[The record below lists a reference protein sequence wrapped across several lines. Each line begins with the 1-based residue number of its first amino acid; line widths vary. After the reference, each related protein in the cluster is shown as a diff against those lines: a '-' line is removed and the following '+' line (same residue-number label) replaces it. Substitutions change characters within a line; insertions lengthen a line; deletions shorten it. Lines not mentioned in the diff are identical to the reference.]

1 MTIESCLKKHALE
14 TPDKFA
20 IGTLED
26 SLSFGELW
34 TCVVKTI
41 YILKQDFGMKPGDYV
56 LLRSSQTTEHI
67 ISYFAIHA
75 LGCIAVPLE
84 KDVPNTVLNEMI
96 EKTKSKLM
104 LSFQKEE
111 TDTNLQMLDLKT
123 LRGRIDSYGD
133 VPEWNDFPE
142 EMAVADVMLTTGT
155 TGKSKGVML
164 SQKNLLATSENLI
177 HGFEMKD
184 TDCMLVVGPLNHAN
198 AIRKI
203 YTAAILGSS
212 VVVINGMS
220 SIKNFF
226 VALERFP
233 INCLCLPPSAVLVLL
248 TMSGDKIHEYSN
260 RILYVENSTAPMPEY
275 LREKLR
281 QLLPASRLYNV
292 YGASEAGAIVI
303 YDYAAVVKPE
313 NCAGKPSY
321 TASLCFVDEKG
332 NTIRSSK
339 ENSGQLV
346 CKSDVNMQ
354 GYLGDPGLTAEVLKN
369 GQVYMSDI
377 GYFDEDGYVYLIG
390 RKDNVINIGG
400 LKVAPEE
407 VENIIESYDGV
418 KECLLFQENSANELP
433 ALHCLVVTDKD
444 RELSETSLKQFM
456 KENLEHYK
464 IPQEIRIVEEI
475 PHTYNGKKDRKG
487 IGKYFK

>member
-1 MTIESCLKKHALE
+1 MTIEACLKKHALE
-14 TPDKFA
+14 NPDKLA
-20 IGTLED
+20 VATLD
-26 SLSFGELW
+26 GSLSFSELW
-34 TCVVKTI
+34 NCVEKTA
-41 YILKQDFGMKPGDYV
+41 YILKQDYRVKSGDYV
-56 LLRSSQTTEHI
+56 LIRSSQTTEHI
-67 ISYFAIHA
+67 ISYFAIHT
-75 LGCIAVPLE
+75 LGCVAVPLE
-84 KDVPNTVLNEMI
+84 KDVPNAVLREMI
-96 EKTKSKLM
+96 EKTKSNLL
-104 LSFQKEE
+104 LSLQKEE
-111 TDTNLQMLDLKT
+111 TDTNLQMLDLNT
-123 LRGRIDSYGD
+123 LRERIDSYGD
-133 VPEWNDFPE
+133 VVEWHDFPE
-142 EMAVADVMLTTGT
+142 ETVLADVMLTTGT

-233 INCLCLPPSAVLVLL
+233 INCLCLPPSAVQVLL
-248 TMSGDKIHEYSN
+248 AMSGDKLHEYRN
-260 RILYVENSTAPMPEY
+260 RILYVENSTAPMSGY
-275 LREKLR
+275 LRQKLKE
-281 QLLPASRLYNV
+281 LLPMSRLYNG
-292 YGASEAGAIVI
+292 YGASEAGSIVI
-303 YDYAAVVKPE
+303 YDYAAVEKPE

-321 TASLCFVDEKG
+321 KASLCFVDEKG

-354 GYLGDPGLTAEVLKN
+354 GYLGDPDLTAEILKD

-377 GYFDEDGYVYLIG
+377 GYFDEEGYVYLIG

-407 VENIIESYDGV
+407 VENVIESYDGV
-418 KECLLFQENSANELP
+418 KECLLFQGRSANELP
-433 ALHCLVVTDKD
+433 VLCCLVVASKD
-444 RELSETSLKQFM
+444 RELNEASLKQFM

-475 PHTYNGKKDRKG
+475 PHTYNGKKYRKEVRN
-487 IGKYFK
+487 YFK

>member
-14 TPDKFA
+14 TPDKLA
-20 IGTLED
+20 VATLDD
-26 SLSFGELW
+26 SLSFSELW
-34 TCVVKTI
+34 NCVRKTAC
-41 YILKQDFGMKPGDYV
+41 ILREDYGMKSGDYV

-67 ISYFAIHA
+67 ISYFAIHT
-75 LGCIAVPLE
+75 LGCVAVPLE

-96 EKTKSKLM
+96 QKTKSNLI
-104 LSFQKEE
+104 LSLQKEE
-111 TDTNLQMLDLKT
+111 TDTNLPMLDLKT
-123 LRGRIDSYGD
+123 LRERIDSHGN
-133 VPEWNDFPE
+133 VPEWNDFSE
-142 EMAVADVMLTTGT
+142 ETVVADVMLTTGT

-177 HGFEMKD
+177 HGFQMKD

-212 VVVINGMS
+212 VVVINGML

-233 INCLCLPPSAVLVLL
+233 INCLCLPPSAVQVLL
-248 TMSGDKIHEYSN
+248 AMSGEKLHEYSN
-260 RILYVENSTAPMPEY
+260 RILYVENSTAPMPGH
-275 LREKLR
+275 LREKLK
-281 QLLPASRLYNV
+281 QLLPTSRLYNG
-292 YGASEAGAIVI
+292 YGASEAGSIVI
-303 YDYAAVVKPE
+303 YDYAAVEKPE

-321 TASLCFVDEKG
+321 KASLYFVDEKG

-339 ENSGQLV
+339 ENPGQLV

-354 GYLGDPGLTAEVLKN
+354 GYLGDPGLTAEILKN

-377 GYFDEDGYVYLIG
+377 GYFDEEGYVYLIG

-407 VENIIESYDGV
+407 VENVIESYDGV
-418 KECLLFQENSANELP
+418 KECLLFQEHSANELP

-444 RELSETSLKQFM
+444 KQFNEMSLKQFM
-456 KENLEHYK
+456 KDNLEHYK
-464 IPQEIRIVEEI
+464 IPQEIQIVEEI
-475 PHTYNGKKDRKG
+475 PHTYNGKKDRKEVG
-487 IGKYFK
+487 NYFE

>member
-1 MTIESCLKKHALE
+1 MTIEACLKKHALE
-14 TPDKFA
+14 TPDKLA
-20 IGTLED
+20 VGTLDD
-26 SLSFGELW
+26 SLCFGELW
-34 TCVVKTI
+34 NCVEKAT
-41 YILKQDFGMKPGDYV
+41 YILKQDYGMKSGDYV
-56 LLRSSQTTEHI
+56 LLRSSQTVEHI
-67 ISYFAIHA
+67 ISYFAIHT
-75 LGCIAVPLE
+75 LGCVAVPLE

-96 EKTKSKLM
+96 EKTKSNLM

-111 TDTNLQMLDLKT
+111 TDTGLQMLDLKT
-123 LRGRIDSYGD
+123 LRQRIDSYGD
-133 VPEWNDFPE
+133 VPEWNDFPDE
-142 EMAVADVMLTTGT
+142 TVIADVMLTTGT

-177 HGFEMKD
+177 HGFQMKD

-212 VVVINGMS
+212 VVVINGMA

-233 INCLCLPPSAVLVLL
+233 INCLCLPPSAVQVLL
-248 TMSGDKIHEYSN
+248 AMSGEKLHEYSN
-260 RILYVENSTAPMPEY
+260 RILYVENSTAPMPGY
-275 LREKLR
+275 LRQKLKE
-281 QLLPASRLYNV
+281 LLPMSRLYNG
-292 YGASEAGAIVI
+292 YGASEAGSIVI
-303 YDYAAVVKPE
+303 YDYAAVEKPG

-321 TASLCFVDEKG
+321 KASLCFVDERG

-339 ENSGQLV
+339 ENPGQLV
-346 CKSDVNMQ
+346 CKSNVNMQ
-354 GYLGDPGLTAEVLKN
+354 GYLGDPNLTAQVLKN

-377 GYFDEDGYVYLIG
+377 GYFDEDGYIYLIG

-407 VENIIESYDGV
+407 VENVIESYDAV
-418 KECLLFQENSANELP
+418 KECLLFQGYSANKLP

-444 RELSETSLKQFM
+444 KQFNETLLKQFM

-464 IPQEIRIVEEI
+464 IPQEIQIVDEI
-475 PHTYNGKKDRKG
+475 PHTYNGKKDRKEVEN
-487 IGKYFK
+487 YFE